1 MRQALSLIPRTSGR
15 LALAGIALLAA
26 GAARP
31 LAAAVFDLNGDGK
44 SDIVVR
50 NVSTG
55 ANRVLF
61 VNGTQVTSEAPL
73 PPITD
78 RDYVM
83 AALADFN
90 LDGRA
95 DLLWRHQ
102 ASGERFFWAM
112 NGANVSSTTA
122 LGQNVDTDWR
132 IAGVGQMGGDAR
144 ADVVWRHEATGE
156 HVLWV
161 MTATGPSAHGLPAET
176 DLGWRI
182 AGIADANGDG
192 WADIYWRHRDGR
204 NRIWLMGDGVLS
216 QSINLP
222 PRDIV
227 WQFVGVGD
235 YDQNGAADILWRHP
249 VTGKAIIWFMS
260 GPTIIYR
267 SDELF
272 VTHGGEWQPE
282 MVADY
287 NGDGK
292 SDILWRHQTT
302 GAMQIWLM
310 SGKNRI
316 GLGDVPTPGAGFQ
329 LAGKAQPPASASV
342 FLATLIPEGAA
353 NTPAAGSSTIVLA
366 PDGLSAKITLNFT
379 NLSAMQTAAHVH
391 GPADAGTS
399 APPLYSVPMG
409 SFGDVSWIF
418 EPTAG
423 LTVADQVDALK
434 TGRLYINV
442 HSTNYPNGEIRGQY
456 RITAA
461 GGVEPPIP
469 NPPPPGPPT
478 PARAHRFL
486 QQATMG
492 ATPALVAQV
501 QAIGYDAFIEDQ
513 FNQPMSGYTVFV
525 ETAPSANDGSK
536 LGALRS
542 RFYLNAISGPDQLRQ
557 RVAFALSQML
567 VTSTNDV
574 GDGRGMAR
582 YQDILARNA
591 FGNVLNLLYEVT
603 LDPIMGAYLDMANND
618 KPNPATGKTANEN
631 FARELLQLFSIGL
644 YHTWPSGALKIDAA
658 GAPIPT
664 YDQPVIE
671 EMARVFTGWT
681 YNSPTTPTCTFNC
694 QAYYLA
700 PMKLSQNNHDIGQKS
715 ILNNVVLPPGQS
727 GLDDLG
733 VTMNTIVNHPAI
745 APFFSRQLIQHLVTS
760 NPSKGYVAR
769 VSKVFENDGTGV
781 RGNLRAVVKAIL
793 LDVEA
798 RRDPDGDPNFG
809 RALDPALFI
818 TQYVRGMGATGQ
830 GYGLAER
837 SATLEQQVFGA
848 NTVFNFYQPDFQVPG
863 TTILGPP
870 LQVYT
875 ESNAV
880 RRSNLVNQFIYQTTA
895 LPNYAPSGSTTVSF
909 TAAMAPYIASAGNP
923 GGMVDLMAD
932 RLMPGRMSPSTRQV
946 IVNAVTATPA
956 NDPTNR
962 ARTALYLIATS
973 PAFNV
978 NR

>member
-1 MRQALSLIPRTSGR
+1 MRQSLSLISRAS
-15 LALAGIALLAA
+15 ALAGIMLLAA
-26 GAARP
+26 GTAHAV
-31 LAAAVFDLNGDGK
+31 VFDLNGDGR

-50 NVSTG
+50 NPATG
-55 ANRVLF
+55 ANRVIF
-61 VNGTQVTSEAPL
+61 MNGTQVISEG
-73 PPITD
+73 PIQALAD

-83 AALADFN
+83 AALADLN

-102 ASGERFFWAM
+102 ASGERFYWAM
-112 NGANVSSTTA
+112 NGTTVSATVN

-132 IAGVGQMGGDAR
+132 LAGAGQMGGDAR
-144 ADVVWRHEATGE
+144 ADVVWRHEATGD

-161 MTATGPSAHGLPAET
+161 MTAAGQTVRVLPSET

-192 WADIYWRHRDGR
+192 WSDIYWRHRDGR
-204 NRIWLMGDGVLS
+204 NRIWLMGDGVYS
-216 QSINLP
+216 QTLNLP
-222 PRDIV
+222 SRDIV

-235 YDQNGAADILWRHP
+235 FDGNGMADIVWRHP
-249 VTGKAIIWFMS
+249 ITGKAIIWFMS
-260 GPTIIYR
+260 GAAILSR

-287 NGDGK
+287 DGNNRA
-292 SDILWRHQTT
+292 DILWRQQNT
-302 GAMQIWLM
+302 GQMQVWLM
-310 SGKNRI
+310 NGRNVV
-316 GLGDVPTPGAGFQ
+316 GTGVVPSPGAAFT
-329 LAGKAQPPASASV
+329 LAGKPQPPASASV
-342 FLATLIPEGAA
+342 FLATLTPEGAA
-353 NTPAAGSSTIVLA
+353 NTPASGSSTIVLS
-366 PDGLSAKITLNFT
+366 PDELSAKITLNFT
-379 NLSAMQTAAHVH
+379 NLTTIQTAAHVH
-391 GPADAGTS
+391 GPADPNTS

-409 SFGDVSWIF
+409 SFNDVGWVF

-423 LTVADQVDALK
+423 LSQADQVDALK

-442 HSTNYPNGEIRGQY
+442 HSSNYPNGEIRGQY

-469 NPPPPGPPT
+469 NPPPPGLPT
-478 PARAHRFL
+478 AARAHRFL

-492 ATPALVAQV
+492 ATPALVQQV
-501 QAIGYDAFIEDQ
+501 QSMGYDAWLESQ
-513 FNQPMSGYTVFV
+513 FAQPASEYTAFVDAASTTNDSGR
-525 ETAPSANDGSK
+525 

-542 RFYLNAISGPDQLRQ
+542 RFYMNALQTPDQLRQ
-557 RVAFALSQML
+557 RVAYALGQIL
-567 VTSTNDV
+567 VTSTDDV
-574 GDGRGMAR
+574 QDGRGMAR
-582 YQDILARNA
+582 YQDLLLNNA
-591 FGNVLNLLYEVT
+591 FGNVHTLLGGMT

-618 KPNPATGKTANEN
+618 KPNPATNRTANEN

-644 YHTWPSGALKIDAA
+644 YQTWSSGALKLDGT

-671 EMARVFTGWT
+671 EVARVMTGWT
-681 YNSPTTPTCTFNC
+681 YNLPGCTGFNC
-694 QAYYLA
+694 GSYYLA
-700 PMKLSQNNHDIGQKS
+700 PMKSVQANHDIGQKV
-715 ILNNVVLPPGQS
+715 IMNGQVLAAGRTAQEDLN
-727 GLDDLG
+727 D
-733 VTMNTIVNHPAI
+733 TITALYLHPAI
-745 APFFSRQLIQHLVTS
+745 GPFFSRQLIQHLVTS

-769 VSKVFENDGTGV
+769 VTKVFENDGTGL

-798 RRDPDGDPNFG
+798 RRDPVGDASFG
-809 RALDPALFI
+809 RPLEPVLFI

-830 GYGLAER
+830 GYGLAEQ
-837 SATLEQQVFGA
+837 SATLNQQIFGSPS
-848 NTVFNFYQPDFQVPG
+848 VFNFYSPDFQVPG

-870 LQVYT
+870 LQIFT
-875 ESNAV
+875 ESTAV
-880 RRSNLVNQFIYQTTA
+880 RRANLVNRFIYQTVA
-895 LPNYAPSGSTTVSF
+895 RPGYAPGTATTVAF
-909 TAAMAPYIASAGNP
+909 DMQPYIQSAGNP
-923 GGMVDLMAD
+923 GGMVDLLAD
-932 RLMPGRMSPSTRQV
+932 RLMPGRMSPAMRTT

-962 ARTALYLIATS
+962 ARTALYLITTS
-973 PAFNV
+973 PAFNI